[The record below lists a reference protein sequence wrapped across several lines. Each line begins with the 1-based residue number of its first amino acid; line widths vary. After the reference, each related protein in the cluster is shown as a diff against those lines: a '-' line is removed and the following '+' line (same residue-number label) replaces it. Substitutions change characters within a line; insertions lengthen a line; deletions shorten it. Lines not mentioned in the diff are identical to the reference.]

1 MKRVKPLKIFAGTTG
16 INNRLD
22 PVRLKFQEGAI
33 VELALGVNI
42 DIDDSGRPS
51 RRMGSLVTAETGDCH
66 SLFCE
71 GSTCLFVKT
80 TGLYIL
86 HIDYS
91 STGIRNVTQGAR
103 MDYEQV
109 GERIYY
115 LNGFERGYVK
125 DGSSYTWTVGDYV
138 GPDTVK
144 TFSNPPT
151 GHLLTLYN
159 GRMFIA
165 EGDIVWYSEP
175 FAYNAYN
182 LAKNYIQCRG
192 RVRILQHT
200 DAGIVIGTDKEIVTY
215 TGPNPEEWVRKKVA
229 PNAALEGTAV
239 EVDAPKVK
247 GVIFASRE
255 GLCLVEQD
263 NNKFTNL
270 TEERLNYPSAVEGS
284 GLYRDGK
291 YICLLKP

>member
-51 RRMGSLVTAETGDCH
+51 RRMGSLITAETGNCH

-71 GSTCLFVKT
+71 GGTCLFVKT
-80 TGLYIL
+80 TGLYVL
-86 HIDYS
+86 HVDYS
-91 STGIRNVTQGAR
+91 STGVRTVTLGAR

-115 LNGFERGYVK
+115 LNGFERGYVEIEL
-125 DGSSYTWTVGDYV
+125 SYSWVVGDYV
-138 GPDTVK
+138 GPDTTK

-159 GRMFIA
+159 GRMYIA
-165 EGDIVWYSEP
+165 EDDVVWYSEP
-175 FAYNAYN
+175 FAYNAFN
-182 LAKNYIQCRG
+182 LAKNYIQCRD
-192 RVRILQHT
+192 RVRILGAT
-200 DAGIVIGTDKEIVTY
+200 DAGIVIGTGKEIVTY
-215 TGPNPEEWVRKKVA
+215 TGPLPDEWVRKQVA
-229 PNAALEGTAV
+229 PNAAIEGTLAK
-239 EVDAPKVK
+239 VDAPKIK
-247 GVIFASRE
+247 GLMFASVE
-255 GLCLVEQD
+255 GLCLVEKD

-284 GLYRDGK
+284 GLYKDGK
-291 YICLLKP
+291 YTCLLKP